1 MTPIQVWYSLIDN
14 IIMPAIYRTKQMM
27 PSQIQL
33 FKTCFYVCILYIW
46 ALIITAA
53 LFYFE
58 QAMPSQPSLP
68 CPILLLKTTT

>member
-1 MTPIQVWYSLIDN
+1 
-14 IIMPAIYRTKQMM
+14 M
-27 PSQIQL
+27 PSQLQL
-33 FKTCFYVCILYIW
+33 FKTWFYVCILYIW

-58 QAMPSQPSLP
+58 QAMPSQPS